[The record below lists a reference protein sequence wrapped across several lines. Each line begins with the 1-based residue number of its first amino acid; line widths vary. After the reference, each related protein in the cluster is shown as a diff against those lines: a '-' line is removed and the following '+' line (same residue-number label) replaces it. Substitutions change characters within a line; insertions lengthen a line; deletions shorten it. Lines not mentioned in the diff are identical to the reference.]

1 MPSIKSATSL
11 ENYARQ
17 LKSAWQKIG
26 ILITDFDNSVLNDMI
41 RGAKRLRPKKPD
53 TRPAF
58 LLPHYQL
65 PYIFKRPLTS
75 TQFLLK
81 VAVLWGFMGMFRFAT
96 YAKLGVHNLVIVG
109 GDGRTFVVESGS
121 FDEINYYFT
130 TRGAVGFYFQF
141 DDKYHPIAHAF
152 FCRLSDVSAF

>member
-1 MPSIKSATSL
+1 
-11 ENYARQ
+11 
-17 LKSAWQKIG
+17 
-26 ILITDFDNSVLNDMI
+26 MI

-65 PYIFKRPLTS
+65 PYIFERPLTS